1 MKFILILALST
12 FIISANFAQSNT
24 PTPLDKKIRF
34 GFKLDAGSSWL
45 APKESYVQKD
55 GSKFYFSYGFVAD
68 LMLTEN
74 YIIATGLNIT
84 QAGGKLLMN
93 NGFGLKDDGAIDNG
107 KPNAYDINLQYL
119 EIPFALKLKTDAIN
133 KIKYYGQFGTYL
145 GINLAARMNAEID
158 NITYSKEKITG
169 EVPVNMG
176 LDVGVGIEYPFNN
189 KTYGSFGL
197 GFRNGFIDATKQS
210 SWHDGK
216 VNVNSF
222 FLRTA
227 IYF

>member
-1 MKFILILALST
+1 MKFILILVAST
-12 FIISANFAQSNT
+12 LIASSTYAQSST
-24 PTPLDKKIRF
+24 STALDKKIRF

-45 APKESYVQKD
+45 GPKESYVQKD

-68 LMLTEN
+68 FTLTEN
-74 YIIATGLNIT
+74 YIIATGLNISH
-84 QAGGKLLMN
+84 AGGKLLMK
-93 NGFGLKDDGAIDNG
+93 NGYGLKDDGAIDNG
-107 KPNAYDINLQYL
+107 KPNAYAISLQYL
-119 EIPFALKLKTDAIN
+119 EIPFALKLKTDAI
-133 KIKYYGQFGTYL
+133 KGIKYYGQFGTYL
-145 GINLAARMNAEID
+145 GINLAARMDAEID
-158 NITYSKEKITG
+158 NVTYSKEKITG

-176 LDVGVGIEYPFNN
+176 LDLGIGIEYPFNN

-216 VNVNSF
+216 VNVNAF